1 MGMQLKCS
9 MYYVKSFIV
18 LLETGILKDELVSL
32 KTFFWIRARD
42 PNFKIHM
49 IPV

>member
-32 KTFFWIRARD
+32 IFILD
-42 PNFKIHM
+42 PCMRSQFLKW
-49 IPV
+49 